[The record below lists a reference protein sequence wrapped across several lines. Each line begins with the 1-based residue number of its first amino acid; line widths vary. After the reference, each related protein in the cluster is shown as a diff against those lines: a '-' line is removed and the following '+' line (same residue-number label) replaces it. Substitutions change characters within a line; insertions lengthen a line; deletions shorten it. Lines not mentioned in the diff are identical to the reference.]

1 MEKLKIM
8 VINDSEEVLALFQDI
23 LQNEEGHEVV
33 LCSYRIRDLDEIRAQ
48 GPDLLILDQVYGNE
62 SAGWKLMQ
70 KVRMTRDLAQLP
82 MVFCTTDLR
91 RAQAED
97 VLAQAPQPGGPHLQ
111 ADDEQEHHHAQLG
124 DVQDGLRLTDQA
136 YAPRP
141 HREAGGPQAVREP
154 GGDLGQVR
162 HGARSVTRPGP
173 VMRASRS

>member
-33 LCSYRIRDLDEIRAQ
+33 LCSYRIRDLDEIRSQ
-48 GPDLLILDQVYGNE
+48 NPDLLILDQVYGNE

-91 RAQAED
+91 RAQELEGH
-97 VLAQAPQPGGPHLQ
+97 LAAMSVITVIKPFTIETLIS
-111 ADDEQEHHHAQLG
+111 AVEQTWKNRPSRPVDPTGMLDG
-124 DVQDGLRLTDQA
+124 DG
-136 YAPRP
+136 
-141 HREAGGPQAVREP
+141 
-154 GGDLGQVR
+154 
-162 HGARSVTRPGP
+162 
-173 VMRASRS
+173 